1 MYSTKNAQINA
12 DEFVS
17 NYIPVGINDDIYLK
31 EVNVKKS
38 PTDKDFLE
46 IVFENKDGQTVSMS
60 EWKNE
65 KNMWIKTDEDLQ
77 KRDNIQFGRIMQ
89 IISCFYD
96 KIEDKELNSFS
107 DMINWV
113 KEQLTPM
120 IATKKALRLKVVY
133 DKKGYTTVSPNGI
146 FVEPMSVETTQ
157 IKKFARDSFER
168 LIKADDESTDP
179 LASVKTDS
187 TPATS
192 GSENN
197 DVLPF

>member
-65 KNMWIKTDEDLQ
+65 KT
-77 KRDNIQFGRIMQ
+77 
-89 IISCFYD
+89 
-96 KIEDKELNSFS
+96 
-107 DMINWV
+107 
-113 KEQLTPM
+113 
-120 IATKKALRLKVVY
+120 
-133 DKKGYTTVSPNGI
+133 
-146 FVEPMSVETTQ
+146 
-157 IKKFARDSFER
+157 
-168 LIKADDESTDP
+168 
-179 LASVKTDS
+179 
-187 TPATS
+187 
-192 GSENN
+192 
-197 DVLPF
+197 

>member
-77 KRDNIQFGRIMQ
+77 RRDNIQFGRIMQ

-96 KIEDKELNSFS
+96 KIEDKEINSFY

-179 LASVKTDS
+179 LASVTTDS

-197 DVLPF
+197 DILPF